1 MSELQTETTPAARLR
16 PLNGI
21 TVIDVTR
28 VVAGPY
34 CAQML
39 ADLGATVIK
48 IEHPSDPDY
57 VRSFPPFVEAADP
70 SGPNAGSG
78 YFAQY
83 NRHKLGVSLDLKHP
97 DGKALFI
104 EMICKADVVI
114 ENFRPGTMDK
124 LGLGYATLQA
134 ANPRLIYTAISGFG
148 QTGPHSRRPAYD
160 STAQAAGGLWSM
172 NGNPGEPPMRV
183 GSIIGDLA
191 ASFYATIGTLAALRE
206 VERSGLGQM
215 VDISQQDS
223 VVTLTESAI
232 VNYTVGGIVATPLG
246 NEHPFARPYGQYAC
260 KDGHVFF
267 GSYSDKLWRD
277 SCAIF
282 GEPELADDP
291 EIDTMVKR
299 FDEAVYQ
306 RRIKPVIERWFA
318 SRTKAELEAMAGD
331 RIALTPI
338 KTIDEVVADPHL
350 RAREMFVPVQLA
362 GASVEVFGS
371 PIKLSGTPT
380 LSVGAAPALGQHNRE
395 VYIDWLGMSPAR
407 FSMLVGTGAV

>member
-1 MSELQTETTPAARLR
+1 MLELQTEVTSAARPR
-16 PLNGI
+16 PLTGI
-21 TVIDVTR
+21 TIIDVTR

-48 IEHPSDPDY
+48 VEHPSDPDY
-57 VRSFPPFVEAADP
+57 VRSFPPLVASAEPGAAP
-70 SGPNAGSG
+70 AGSG

-104 EMICKADVVI
+104 EMIGKADIVM

-124 LGLGYATLQA
+124 LGLGYAVLQA

-172 NGNPGEPPMRV
+172 NGNPGEPPLRV

-206 VERSGLGQM
+206 VDRSGLGQL

-223 VVTLTESAI
+223 VLTLTENAI
-232 VNYTVGGIVATPLG
+232 VNFTAASVVATPLG

-260 KDGHVFF
+260 KDGYVFF
-267 GSYSDKLWRD
+267 GSYSDKLWRE
-277 SCAIF
+277 SCVIF

-299 FDEAVYQ
+299 FDDATYQ
-306 RRIKPVIERWFA
+306 RRLKPVIERWFS

-350 RAREMFVPVQLA
+350 RAREMFVAVQLE

-371 PIKLSGTPT
+371 PIKLSATPA

-395 VYIDWLGMSPAR
+395 VYIDWLGMSHER
-407 FSMLVGTGAV
+407 FKLLEGSGVF